1 MLDIDSNA
9 YMLIYSLIVSHAY
22 ANLSVSVA
30 IIRSHGECTVG
41 QTKGC
46 MAAVD
51 RMTTTTLPAAS
62 TSITHNSGSATAHRL
77 TSHPQSSTKLLQ
89 LLHRRSQIGCVVP
102 LSTANLSRRL
112 RRCRRAAFTHWRVL
126 VASLYSVLHHS
137 YTSFTVDTVHF
148 RRVVVGYACKND
160 TDINHLVQ
168 AASILPEMW
177 CWQPRWSFHVNL
189 HHMRIR
195 DDDKC
200 VLL

>member
-1 MLDIDSNA
+1 VWWLHTNCLLKDCRDNPIVACICGDKAYRFLENSSSVGFIIMLDIDSNA

-112 RRCRRAAFTHWRVL
+112 RRCRRAAFTH
-126 VASLYSVLHHS
+126 
-137 YTSFTVDTVHF
+137 
-148 RRVVVGYACKND
+148 
-160 TDINHLVQ
+160 
-168 AASILPEMW
+168 
-177 CWQPRWSFHVNL
+177 
-189 HHMRIR
+189 
-195 DDDKC
+195 
-200 VLL
+200 